1 MELQFFR
8 CNRCKKIIA
17 MVNPVE
23 IATICCGEIMKPLV
37 PGTTDG
43 AVEKHLPEVSRN
55 GNEVKV
61 KVGSVDHP
69 MTQKHYI
76 QWICIQTKN
85 GNQRKVLSPN
95 DKPEA
100 SFLIYDDDELEAVY
114 EYCNLHG
121 LWRK

>member
-69 MTQKHYI
+69 MTQEHYI

-121 LWRK
+121 LWKK